1 MQHRSSTAAALRRP
15 ARTTFAAMLLFYG
28 GMMLWLGSIVFFGV
42 GVASVVFQ
50 HLPSKDLAGNLNGII
65 LQRLNVLEMV
75 GAVLACSGVLLW
87 NTTQAM
93 ALQRWKMLVPVAV
106 VLLMAANLMVY
117 AQYIT
122 PAMQTL
128 KSHIRSFDAPAPSD
142 APLLSEFRSWHVV
155 YSRLVG
161 INIVLGLG
169 AFVWQTW
176 LLSRCIAQSMHSV
189 ERAEHGKSVNHHINH
204 THTLTTPSQSL
215 PTLLLCCALT
225 AVLPTLLQ
233 AQQVQQAQQMQ
244 EFWGHWS
251 DGKAELN
258 SYTSR
263 QMRYGEPRTAE
274 IVMIYVTEPFNSEKQ
289 VKSDAPMPQTPLVN
303 VLKLNRTK
311 AFTTGIY
318 DYHLMSSV
326 FVPLQSYT
334 VGKTGYAA
342 GVPMKITFSSQ
353 EWCGQTFHQL
363 NRRAQGVESR
373 SFSYFESEHDQQT
386 LLPAD
391 ANTMFADQLFLAV
404 RELIQPLPAQASSTV
419 QYAPMLETVR
429 LAHRPLALGS
439 ATLKR
444 QDVNH
449 VWQGKSV
456 AATQWTLTTNDNQ
469 AQWTFVVEKA
479 YPRKIL
485 AYQYQEGSSVI
496 EQATLQASVRL
507 PYWQLNRV
515 GNESYKQQLRRSV
528 Q

>member
-1 MQHRSSTAAALRRP
+1 
-15 ARTTFAAMLLFYG
+15 MLLFYG

-42 GVASVVFQ
+42 GVASVVFK
-50 HLPSKDLAGNLNGII
+50 HLPSKDLAGHLNGII

-75 GAVLACSGVLLW
+75 GAAMAFAAVLLW
-87 NTTQAM
+87 NTTQAK
-93 ALQRWKMLVPVAV
+93 AQQQRQRWKMLVPVAV
-106 VLLMAANLMVY
+106 LLLMGLNLLFY

-122 PAMQTL
+122 PTMQTL
-128 KSHIRSFDAPAPSD
+128 KSHIHSFDAPAPSD
-142 APLLSEFRSWHVV
+142 APLLAEFRSWHVV

-161 INIVLGLG
+161 VNILLGLG

-176 LLSRCIAQSMHSV
+176 LLSRFIVSNTASKTANNLKNGEIVNSEIANSEIANSETVHDHLHS
-189 ERAEHGKSVNHHINH
+189 
-204 THTLTTPSQSL
+204 THAAPAFSQ
-215 PTLLLCCALT
+215 TAIMLLFCGVT
-225 AVLPTLLQ
+225 ATAAPTLLQ
-233 AQQVQQAQQMQ
+233 AQQAQQAQQMQ
-244 EFWGHWS
+244 QFFGYWS

-263 QMRYGEPRTAE
+263 QMRYGEPRTADV
-274 IVMIYVTEPFNSEKQ
+274 VMIYVTEPFNSEKQ
-289 VKSDAPMPQTPLVN
+289 VKSDVPTPQTPLVN
-303 VLKLNRTK
+303 VLKLNRNKT
-311 AFTTGIY
+311 FTTGIY

-326 FVPLQSYT
+326 FVPVQGYT
-334 VGKTGYAA
+334 IGKTGYAA
-342 GVPMKITFSSQ
+342 GVHMKITFSSQ

-373 SFSYFESEHDQQT
+373 SFSYFESESDQQT

-391 ANTMFADQLFLAV
+391 ANTMFADQLFIAV
-404 RELIQPLPAQASSTV
+404 RELMQTLPTQASSAV
-419 QYAPMLETVR
+419 QYVPMLETVR
-429 LAHRPLALGS
+429 LSHRPLALSS

-444 QDVNH
+444 QDVKH

-456 AATQWTLTTNDNQ
+456 EATQWTLATSENQ

-485 AYQYQEGSSVI
+485 AYQYQEGSAII

-515 GNESYKQQLRRSV
+515 GNESYKQQLRRSG